1 MTTTRLLSA
10 LLLTAAAALAQNKP
24 VASYK
29 DIKYPPLRSV
39 KVPQP
44 ARIEMPNGMTLFLLE
59 DHELP
64 SIGMAS
70 MIRTGSRYVPAD
82 KAGLGFITGRVMRTG
97 GTATRS
103 GDELDKLLDR
113 LGASVESGIETDAGT
128 AFVSVLKEDV
138 DKALPILSDI
148 LRNPAFPEDKV
159 ELAKTEL
166 RDGISRRNENS
177 HAILQ
182 REFGRLI
189 YGRDSGYTRL
199 PQYDT
204 VNSITRGDLVAFH
217 KQFFQPENV
226 ILGVW
231 GDFDT
236 ADMRAKIEKEF
247 GSWAR
252 GGRPKP
258 QVPEVDP
265 AAKMRAGVY
274 VVNKEDVNQSEIQIG
289 GLGGKRNDPDY
300 YANVVLATA
309 LGGGFGS
316 RLMNRVRS
324 NEGLAYSTFAAWGAQ
339 YDHPGL
345 FFASAG
351 TKSQTTMKA
360 LDLIKQELVKIGQS
374 ELTDKEFQLAKDSIL
389 KGTAFDFDSTSK
401 IVLRLMNYEYSGYPS
416 DYLQRFNENIN
427 KVTKA
432 DALRVAKQ
440 YWNPAN
446 MAVLIVGKQADFDQ
460 PQTPLGPLTSIDIS
474 IPKPKA
480 SVVAGA
486 TPESLASGK
495 QLLAKV
501 RQAMGGEKLT
511 SVKSVVSKANLTV
524 TTPQGEMSLKTET
537 TRKAGK
543 SLQKMVTPMGEVLQG
558 FDGEKVWMK
567 AGGEVQDAPP
577 AGVAAAKD
585 EAFRETIRLLSASA
599 GLTAQSLGESKLGG
613 KPVEGLLVTDPTAKM
628 QVKLYVDPTTN
639 LVAGRVYSGA
649 LFGPPGEVEEV
660 YLDYKDVNGI
670 KFPSHSVLSQ
680 NGAKRAEL
688 KIDDIVINSEIPDSA
703 FARP

>member
-1 MTTTRLLSA
+1 MTTTQLVSV
-10 LLLTAAAALAQNKP
+10 LLLTAAAGLAQNKP
-24 VASYK
+24 AVSYK

-64 SIGMAS
+64 AIGMAA

-82 KAGLGFITGRVMRTG
+82 KAGLAFVTGRVMRTG

-103 GDELDKLLDR
+103 GDDLDKLLDG
-113 LGASVESGIETDAGT
+113 LGASVETGIETDAGS

-138 DKALPILSDI
+138 DKALPILSDV
-148 LRNPAFPEDKV
+148 LRNPAFPQDKV
-159 ELAKTEL
+159 DLTKTEL
-166 RDGISRRNENS
+166 RDGIARRNESS
-177 HAILQ
+177 HAVLQ

-189 YGRDSGYTRL
+189 YGTNSGYTRL

-204 VNSITRGDLVAFH
+204 VNSITRADLVAFH
-217 KQFFQPENV
+217 KQYYQPENV

-231 GDFDT
+231 GDFNT

-252 GGRPKP
+252 GGHPKP
-258 QVPEVDP
+258 EVPAVDP
-265 AAKMRAGVY
+265 AAKMRSGVY
-274 VVNKEDVNQSEIQIG
+274 VINKDDVNQSEIQIG

-360 LDLIKQELVKIGQS
+360 LELIKQELEKIGQS

-446 MAVLIVGKQADFDQ
+446 MAVLIVGKQADFDK
-460 PQTPLGPLTSIDIS
+460 PQTPLGQITSIDIS

-480 SVVAGA
+480 AAVASA

-495 QLLAKV
+495 ALLAKV
-501 RQAMGGEKLT
+501 REAMGGDKLE

-524 TTPQGEMSLKTET
+524 TMPQGEMNLKTET
-537 TRKAGK
+537 MRKAGK

-567 AGGEVQDAPP
+567 AGGQVQDAPP
-577 AGVAAAKD
+577 AGVVAARD
-585 EAFRETIRLLSASA
+585 EAFRETIRLLSASP
-599 GLTAQSLGESKLGG
+599 GLTVQSLGESKLAG
-613 KPVEGLLVTDPTAKM
+613 KSVMGLLVSDPAAK
-628 QVKLYVDPTTN
+628 QEVKIFVDPATN
-639 LVAGRVYSGA
+639 YVAGRVYSGA

-660 YLDYKDVNGI
+660 YLDYKDVNGV

-688 KIDDIVINSEIPDSA
+688 KIDDIVVNSEIPDSA